1 MKKVIFTVTNDLN
14 HDQRMHKIC
23 GSLANAG
30 YDVLLVGRKR
40 KTSKPLAAR
49 IFRQKRLHCFFEK
62 GKLFYIEYNLRLL
75 SFLLFAKAD
84 ILCAIDL
91 DTIVPNL
98 IAGKLRSKK
107 LVYDAHEYFTEVPE
121 VVNRPAVK
129 RVWQWVE
136 KVSVPRM
143 NACYTVSASLA
154 ELFEQQYHKPF
165 ELIRNVPLLN
175 EKAEIVDTPGDFI
188 LYQGALNVGRGLEE
202 LILAMKELP
211 LRLLIAGEGDLS
223 DELRK
228 LVVDNQLQ
236 NKVEFLGWVSPEK
249 LKELTPKAFL
259 GYNLL
264 ENLGKSYYYSLANK
278 FFDYMHAGVPG
289 ICNPFPEYVR
299 IDSEYK
305 IAILTNLGTK
315 EIVSCVKRV
324 LTDKEYYQLLKT
336 NCLAARVNFCWQL
349 EEKKLVGIY
358 NAL

>member
-1 MKKVIFTVTNDLN
+1 MKRIICTVTNDLN

-23 GSLANAG
+23 GSLAKAG
-30 YDVLLVGRKR
+30 YEVLLVGRLR
-40 KTSKPLAAR
+40 KTSKPLVER
-49 IFRQKRLHCFFEK
+49 NFKQKRMRCFFEK

-75 SFLLFAKAD
+75 FFLLFTKAD

-91 DTIVPNL
+91 DTIMPNL
-98 IAGKLRSKK
+98 VAGKLRGKK

-129 RVWQWVE
+129 RIWQWVE

-143 NACYTVSASLA
+143 DTCYTVSASLA
-154 ELFEQQYHKPF
+154 DLFERQYHKHF
-165 ELIRNVPLLN
+165 ELIRNVPVLN
-175 EKAEIVDTPGDFI
+175 GQAEVFSEPGDFI

-211 LRLLIAGEGDLS
+211 LKLLIAGEGDLS
-223 DELRK
+223 DQLRK
-228 LVVDNQLQ
+228 LVKDNQLQ
-236 NKVEFLGWVSPEK
+236 DKVEFLGWVSPEQ
-249 LKELTPKAFL
+249 LKILTPKAFL

-289 ICNPFPEYVR
+289 ICNHFPEYEK
-299 IDSEYK
+299 INSEYK
-305 IAILTNLGTK
+305 IAILTNLSTK

-324 LTDKEYYQLLKT
+324 LTEKEVYQQMKA
-336 NCLAARVNFCWQL
+336 NCLKARGNFCWQL
-349 EEKKLVGIY
+349 EEMKLVGIY